1 MKSVILFLLM
11 VGLLADANAY
21 ADAYDYDE
29 VEIDGIRYGFNR
41 SESTCEVLRP
51 RNRNVITLEIPPFIE
66 VDGKKLSV
74 VSIKELAFC
83 SCADLTSVVIS
94 I

>member
-11 VGLLADANAY
+11 VGLLSGANAY

-29 VEIDGIRYGFNR
+29 VEIDGIRYGFNP
-41 SESTCEVLRP
+41 SESTCAVLRP

-74 VSIKELAFC
+74 VRWC
-83 SCADLTSVVIS
+83 YLTDSL
-94 I
+94 